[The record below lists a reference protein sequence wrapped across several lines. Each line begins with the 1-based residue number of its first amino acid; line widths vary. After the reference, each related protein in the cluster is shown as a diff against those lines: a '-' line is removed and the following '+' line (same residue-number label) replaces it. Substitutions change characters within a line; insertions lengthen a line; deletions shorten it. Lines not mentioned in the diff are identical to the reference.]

1 MDSKEAPRNYNE
13 DLVNMLNDL
22 KRRKADIGK
31 ELEDEQRRR
40 DEIRARIDEEQERL
54 FQCEAHLSKLESSNN
69 AYAKMLKDA
78 EDAYKKIEQSSQ
90 TLLHVMRRESKVIQ
104 KDLAGGD

>member
-1 MDSKEAPRNYNE
+1 MWSP
-13 DLVNMLNDL
+13 
-22 KRRKADIGK
+22 
-31 ELEDEQRRR
+31 
-40 DEIRARIDEEQERL
+40 IDEENVRL
-54 FQCEAHLSKLESSNN
+54 FQCEAHLSKLESSND
-69 AYAKMLKDA
+69 AYAKMLKEA